1 MSRTALAGLDAR
13 PVNLIHDEV
22 VLEVV
27 EADVPAAKVALSAA
41 MVEGLLAIF
50 PDACTGDL
58 VEAHEGDNWEAAKP

>member
-1 MSRTALAGLDAR
+1 
-13 PVNLIHDEV
+13 V